1 MWHGLEGLGWGWV
14 GVALVHLALFAVLCI
29 ALLVAMFKL
38 GDRSGASALEI
49 LKIRY
54 AKGEI
59 TREEFE
65 RMKQELLAPE
75 PRR

>member
-1 MWHGLEGLGWGWV
+1 MWHGLEGMGWGW
-14 GVALVHLALFAVLCI
+14 LLPIALFAVLCI
-29 ALLVAMFKL
+29 AVLLAMFKL

-49 LKIRY
+49 LKTRY

-65 RMKQELLAPE
+65 RMKHDLGERAN
-75 PRR
+75 